1 MAFPASQPLPYEA
14 LSTAR
19 RTLAGLRATVSD
31 LRTES
36 VSADIPRTRV
46 VGLMGLLAG
55 AIDRLTAA
63 AAVSGIG
70 QYAKD
75 QYADQNLDVVADFQS
90 AVAAATSLRDWIY
103 NNFPTD
109 AGSGAWLATSYD
121 NAGTETVL
129 LFTSAQLSGF
139 RTQADAFLAT
149 VS

>member
-19 RTLAGLRATVSD
+19 RTLAGLRTTVSD

-75 QYADQNLDVVADFQS
+75 QYADQNLDVVADFDRRIGPWRIPYCSRASPLPPTPNPLRAERQR
-90 AVAAATSLRDWIY
+90 AVDLQQLPDRCRVWRLARD
-103 NNFPTD
+103 
-109 AGSGAWLATSYD
+109 
-121 NAGTETVL
+121 
-129 LFTSAQLSGF
+129 
-139 RTQADAFLAT
+139 FL
-149 VS
+149 